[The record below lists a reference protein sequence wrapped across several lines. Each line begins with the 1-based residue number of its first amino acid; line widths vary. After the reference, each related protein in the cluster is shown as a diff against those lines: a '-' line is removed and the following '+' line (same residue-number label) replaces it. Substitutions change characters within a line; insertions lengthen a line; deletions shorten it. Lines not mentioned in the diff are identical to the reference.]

1 MSKVAHKILTLK
13 ATSSCFTKLVGK
25 AKYQRQWRMNDQWS
39 SLLWAY
45 YQDVLSPLINQN
57 SLDGKTLDA
66 ALRKDKTI
74 KANLS
79 NYVKGTN
86 STGIMCRN
94 YKPRSI
100 LNGSLATR
108 TQVNCYVAVPPFD
121 AEPELSLGQCWYE
134 TLPPT
139 RIRESNRN
147 KRIRSSDDSLESED
161 VFIEPE
167 NQAPKPASQ
176 APSMQIEYSFDPW
189 DDKKIRQLFSP
200 LPDEHPLD
208 AIARRIDILMD
219 VRKSPEGYKL
229 IVEGGDT
236 NETCTELDKIKLQD
250 KSIYLIAV
258 LRNALKG
265 YPNITWA
272 KCCEEASQVCSA
284 FTTSYCERTIRD
296 WWQEFKINDCFAHP
310 RGPNGHFKK
319 SKERLPPFLADNE
332 DLLKKIVSHCT
343 HILNDLSIDNAKEY
357 VVEKLIPMGYPLT
370 SDFTAIN

>member
-1 MSKVAHKILTLK
+1 M
-13 ATSSCFTKLVGK
+13 
-25 AKYQRQWRMNDQWS
+25 
-39 SLLWAY
+39 
-45 YQDVLSPLINQN
+45 
-57 SLDGKTLDA
+57 DGKTLDA
-66 ALRKDKTI
+66 ALWKDKTI

-250 KSIYLIAV
+250 
-258 LRNALKG
+258 
-265 YPNITWA
+265 
-272 KCCEEASQVCSA
+272 
-284 FTTSYCERTIRD
+284 
-296 WWQEFKINDCFAHP
+296 
-310 RGPNGHFKK
+310 
-319 SKERLPPFLADNE
+319 
-332 DLLKKIVSHCT
+332 
-343 HILNDLSIDNAKEY
+343 
-357 VVEKLIPMGYPLT
+357 
-370 SDFTAIN
+370 